1 MDKGQKAVKKSISLR
16 KFKNN
21 IPLHL
26 MMLPGVILVL
36 IFCYFPMYGII
47 IAFQRFVPAKGL
59 FGSQEWV
66 GFDNFEVLFRFP
78 QIWTYLKNTVEI
90 SLAKIVLSI
99 VTPLVF
105 ALLLNEIRIKW
116 FKKSVQTIVYFPY
129 FLSWVVFG
137 GIVIDVLSP
146 STGIINNILG
156 LFGGD
161 PIYFLGD
168 TAYVKGTIIWTD
180 IFKTFGFNTIIYLAA
195 ITGINTT
202 LYEAAAIDGANRLQ
216 QTRHVTIPGIIV
228 IVALMSVLSMGNI
241 LNAGFEQIWNL
252 INPNTMSEIEI
263 LDTFIYRQGILARQ
277 YGLGA
282 AVGLMKSV
290 VSMAFMGTSYFIAY
304 KFLDYKL
311 F

>member
-1 MDKGQKAVKKSISLR
+1 MKMGKKATKKSKNFIR
-16 KFKNN
+16 FKNN
-21 IPLHL
+21 LPLHL

-36 IFCYFPMYGII
+36 IFCYLPMYGII
-47 IAFQRFVPAKGL
+47 IAFQKFVPAKGL
-59 FGSQEWV
+59 FGAQEWI
-66 GFDNFEVLFRFP
+66 GLANFQTLFRFP
-78 QIWTYLKNTVEI
+78 QIWTYLTNTVEI
-90 SLAKIVLSI
+90 SLAKILLSI
-99 VTPLVF
+99 IVPLIF
-105 ALLLNEIRIKW
+105 ALLLNEVRLKW

-146 STGIINNILG
+146 STGIVNNIIQM
-156 LFGGD
+156 FGGD
-161 PIYFLGD
+161 AIYFLGD
-168 TAYVKGTIIWTD
+168 TSYVKGTIIGTD

-195 ITGINTT
+195 ITGINHT
-202 LYEAAAIDGANRLQ
+202 LYEAASIDGANRIQ
-216 QTRHVTIPGIIV
+216 QTRHVTIPGIIA

-252 INPNTMSEIEI
+252 INPSTMSEIEI

-282 AVGLMKSV
+282 AVGLLKSF
-290 VSMAFMGTSYFIAY
+290 VSMVFIGSSYYIAY

>member
-1 MDKGQKAVKKSISLR
+1 MNAGTRITKKSANFR

-21 IPLHL
+21 LPLHL
-26 MMLPGVILVL
+26 MMLPGVVLVL
-36 IFCYFPMYGII
+36 IFCYLPMYGII

-59 FGSQEWV
+59 FGPQEMI
-66 GFDNFEVLFRFP
+66 GLANFQTLFRFP

-90 SLAKIVLSI
+90 SLAKIVLSVI
-99 VTPLVF
+99 VPLVF
-105 ALLLNEIRIKW
+105 ALLLNEARLKW

-146 STGIINNILG
+146 STGIVNNIIQM
-156 LFGGD
+156 FGGD

-195 ITGINTT
+195 ITGINLT
-202 LYEAAAIDGANRLQ
+202 LYEAAAIDGANRIQ
-216 QTRHVTIPGIIV
+216 QTRHVTIPGIIA
-228 IVALMSVLSMGNI
+228 IVALMSVLSMGSI

-252 INPNTMSEIEI
+252 INPSTMSEIEI

-282 AVGLMKSV
+282 AVGLLKSF
-290 VSMAFMGTSYFIAY
+290 VSMIFIGTSYYIAY